1 MAHCPPEKLADIED
15 VLQALR
21 ALPGLTEKKPG
32 IFYIRADGFLHF
44 HIKDGHRWAHVKTG
58 RRGGWDE
65 LPLPFDA
72 DAAARKD
79 FLAAVRRHQQA
90 FMRPRV

>member
-1 MAHCPPEKLADIED
+1 MAHCPPEKLEDIED

-44 HIKDGHRWAHVKTG
+44 HVKEDRRWAHVKTG
-58 RRGGWDE
+58 RRGGWEE
-65 LPLPFDA
+65 LPLPFNP
-72 DAAARKD
+72 DAAARKA
-79 FLAAVRRHQQA
+79 FLSAVRRHQQA